1 MELTKDF
8 VKNCRK
14 TGVLQDFLCQ
24 AIDQVDAKDKEIAE
38 LKEAQRWRKFSDE
51 KPAYKQWIMVYYP
64 NHSSFTTGIEIR
76 RWDNGCKFD
85 VDIQEMYTKWMPL
98 PEKPKE

>member
-14 TGVLQDFLCQ
+14 TSLLQDFLCQ
-24 AIDQVDAKDKEIAE
+24 AINQVDAKDKEIAE

-51 KPAYKQWIMVYYP
+51 KPDSDIKQYLVYDARTKKYGK
-64 NHSSFTTGIEIR
+64 SFYSFIL
-76 RWDNGCKFD
+76 KSFQYD
-85 VDIQEMYTKWMPL
+85 VTHWMPL
-98 PEKPKE
+98 PKEPKI